1 MNYDYSFGSRIKCTE
16 AEKKHSL
23 ILIKEILEQSKK
35 ARSAGFIVL
44 GQNADSISNS
54 FLRDSIKLIGKGWD
68 YSAVQKILDIRTAVR
83 NADGILLLE
92 MAMIK
97 EGVLSILNGD
107 PPSLTEEILFS
118 FLGSSIYE
126 THQKMQSVDHDRYVE
141 QLSKAERKADT
152 SPGRWLISARD
163 NEISFLLKAFDWESL
178 TVLLSDETEGVKYRI
193 YSNLSVDAGKLFRER
208 LMSSPKA
215 EDKKKMKAEAR
226 FNSIVEKINTG
237 KAISPRLPV

>member
-1 MNYDYSFGSRIKCTE
+1 MNYDYSFGSRIKCTD

-54 FLRDSIKLIGKGWD
+54 FLRDSIKLIGKGYD
-68 YSAVQKILDIRTAVR
+68 YSAVQRILEIRMAVR

-97 EGVLSILNGD
+97 EGVLSILRSE
-107 PPSLTEEILFS
+107 PSGLIEEILFS

-126 THQKMQSVDHDRYVE
+126 THQKMQSVDQERYVE
-141 QLSKAERKADT
+141 QLSKAERKAVT
-152 SPGRWLISARD
+152 SPGKWLLNARD

-178 TVLLSDETEGVKYRI
+178 LVLLTTETDAVKYRV
-193 YSNLSVDAGKLFRER
+193 YSNLSSDAGKLFKDR
-208 LMSSPKA
+208 LQGCPDPEAKI
-215 EDKKKMKAEAR
+215 KMKSEAK

-237 KAISPRLPV
+237 KTISPVLPV